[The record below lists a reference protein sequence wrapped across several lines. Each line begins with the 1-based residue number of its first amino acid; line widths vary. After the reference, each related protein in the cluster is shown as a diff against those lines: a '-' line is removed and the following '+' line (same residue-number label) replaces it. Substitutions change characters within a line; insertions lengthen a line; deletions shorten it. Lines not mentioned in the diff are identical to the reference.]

1 MQTLLLPLALCLAL
15 AAPANSHAAH
25 RAHDHAPAPTA
36 KPAPAQRWSTDAAL
50 RKGMGDVRLAVAA
63 LEHYEHGHMGPA
75 QAVLLAERIEDA
87 IHGIFANCKLAPDA
101 DAALHTILSLIHI

>member
-1 MQTLLLPLALCLAL
+1 MRTLLLPLALCLAL

-50 RKGMGDVRLAVAA
+50 RKGMGDVRLAVA
-63 LEHYEHGHMGPA
+63 EYGRQFDDPEPSTSD
-75 QAVLLAERIEDA
+75 E
-87 IHGIFANCKLAPDA
+87 
-101 DAALHTILSLIHI
+101 